1 MSFAGQSRIVAL
13 AEIEAGAALMASA
26 IFWFRVMFIADLPV
40 IACAPA
46 VTGAEI
52 HTPRARPATPSR
64 VVPRPSVRLA
74 QWTAV
79 LVTLLTA
86 LLSAAAAFTSS
97 VPGAERSLLQ
107 RAIPLLAGSLWAIV
121 LMGLLAQGG
130 DSVRRILALPIHVA
144 CVIEIAAF
152 GLLPGWA
159 LFTMLRHAAPL
170 QPTWSAAL
178 AALSA
183 TALGAVATQI
193 VCPIDDPAHH
203 LMGHFVPVVLL
214 TFWGTLARR
223 RSLDWR

>member
-1 MSFAGQSRIVAL
+1 MRTDELIIQL
-13 AEIEAGAALMASA
+13 AQAAA
-26 IFWFRVMFIADLPV
+26 PV
-40 IACAPA
+40 
-46 VTGAEI
+46 
-52 HTPRARPATPSR
+52 RPL
-64 VVPRPSVRLA
+64 PRPSVRLA
-74 QWTAV
+74 QWTAAAVPLAALGIFVVGPRVDVLNALRQPTYVALV

-97 VPGAERSLLQ
+97 VPGAERSPLQ

-159 LFTMLRHAAPL
+159 LFTMLRRAAPL